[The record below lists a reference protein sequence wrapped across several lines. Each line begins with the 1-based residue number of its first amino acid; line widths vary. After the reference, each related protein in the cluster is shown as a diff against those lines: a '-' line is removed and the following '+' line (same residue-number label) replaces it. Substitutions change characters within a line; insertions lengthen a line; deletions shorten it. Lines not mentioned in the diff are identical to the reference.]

1 MVIDR
6 ALLRILKAEINT
18 EIEKVGQ
25 KYGIS
30 LRVGNGNY
38 TPETFTLKLEG
49 GVIVNGIA
57 IDKDRQAFKANALY
71 VGLAPNDLGREFN
84 FQGKVYKIVGLKT
97 SSKKYPVIASNLA
110 TGKKFKFAVADVKAL
125 LK

>member
-1 MVIDR
+1 MEINR
-6 ALLRILKAEINT
+6 TLLRTLRAEINT

-30 LRVGNGNY
+30 LRVGNASF
-38 TPETFTLKLEG
+38 TPETFTFKLEG
-49 GVIVNGIA
+49 GLIVNGIA
-57 IDKDRQAFKANALY
+57 IDRDRQAFKANALY
-71 VGLAPNDLGREFN
+71 LGLAPNDLGREFN
-84 FQGKVYKIVGLKT
+84 FQGNVYKIVGLKP
-97 SSKKYPVIASNLA
+97 SSKKYPVVGLNIA